1 MSTTSQIAEVIPLR
15 WRPTVDF
22 PTRLRVIRKDYGR
35 LTKRPKLTQVQFAE
49 ELSVNPNT
57 YKQWE
62 SGAAKPSDLMAFA
75 RTILNVTHAD
85 PAWLLDVADD
95 GPTGGPG
102 GQEISQEGCSGG
114 QVVDLRTRRIRHAPR
129 AAAA

>member
-1 MSTTSQIAEVIPLR
+1 MSTSHIADVIPLR

-49 ELSVNPNT
+49 ELKVNPNT

-75 RTILNVTHAD
+75 RTILKVTHAD

-95 GPTGGPG
+95 GPIVPG
-102 GQEISQEGCSGG
+102 GQEISPRGCNGG
-114 QVVDLRTRRIRHAPR
+114 EVVDLRARRVRLIPHS
-129 AAAA
+129 AAA